1 MFKVL
6 IKRWPCTFLSTIM
19 LVIVVPLIIIFLPVE
34 PIIIIFAFFVA
45 EIEAIIYDI
54 IEHKRQKRFD
64 NLLKEIDDILDR
76 NLKMDPADPESKLR

>member
-6 IKRWPCTFLSTIM
+6 IKRWPCTFLSTII

-45 EIEAIIYDI
+45 EIEAIIYDA
-54 IEHKRQKRFD
+54 IEYKRQMEFAEQ
-64 NLLKEIDDILDR
+64 LKKIDDILDR
-76 NLKMDPADPESKLR
+76 SLKMDLTDPESKLR